1 MARKTFFPAGNFG
14 LTQVSGRSRLI
25 AIARDRQ
32 NPTRGFLQLVFFPGI
47 AREIFA
53 DSQNCIL
60 DFGLHCIRQF
70 NQRQADVRAH
80 EAEYVKSIFERCGA
94 FPCEHGGK
102 RRKATLQKPRGL
114 PSFLPAAGKDN
125 LAQIGRDI

>member
-1 MARKTFFPAGNFG
+1 M
-14 LTQVSGRSRLI
+14 
-25 AIARDRQ
+25 
-32 NPTRGFLQLVFFPGI
+32 LVFFPGI
-47 AREIFA
+47 AGEIFV

-114 PSFLPAAGKDN
+114 PSFLPAAGKDY
-125 LAQIGRDI
+125 LAQVGRDSLSLSLSE